1 MCVLWAG
8 AALWRFVPASEGWA
22 AEVSSISWM
31 GFGLA
36 LLVYLGSVA
45 LSGLRRLVFDN
56 RKVSS

>member
-36 LLVYLGSVA
+36 LVVYLGCVA
-45 LSGLRRLVFDN
+45 LSGLRQLVFDN